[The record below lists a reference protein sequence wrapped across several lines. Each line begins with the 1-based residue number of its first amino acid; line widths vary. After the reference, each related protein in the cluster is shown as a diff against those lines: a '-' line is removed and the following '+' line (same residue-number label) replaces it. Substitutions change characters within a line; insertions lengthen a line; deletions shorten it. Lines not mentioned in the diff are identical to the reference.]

1 MRVARAEAR
10 RLEALMKAARF
21 GGLLPKE
28 VK

>member
-1 MRVARAEAR
+1 MRTVRAEAR
-10 RLEALMKAARF
+10 RLEALVREARV